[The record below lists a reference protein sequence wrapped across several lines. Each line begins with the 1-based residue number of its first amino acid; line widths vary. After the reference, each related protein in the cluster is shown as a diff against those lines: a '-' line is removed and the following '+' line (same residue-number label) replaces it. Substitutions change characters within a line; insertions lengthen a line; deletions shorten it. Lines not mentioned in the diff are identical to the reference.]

1 AVGTFLQSSTWT
13 GRGSGWI
20 PVIAV
25 SLATR
30 AVTIAAGL
38 VLARIADLDRPTAS
52 LGMIAGGAS
61 GIVGMADE
69 LGADDRLVAF
79 MQYLRVLVITL
90 LTPVLVPI
98 AFGLHSHG
106 GAGGA
111 DAGPL
116 LGSAGGWALTIGA
129 GTVGAV
135 LGPRLRVPAPAL
147 LGPLILTGALSVL

>member
-69 LGADDRLVAF
+69 LGADARLVAF
-79 MQYLRVLVITL
+79 MQYLRVLLIVA
-90 LTPVLVPI
+90 LTPI
-98 AFGLHSHG
+98 AAGLLFGAHG
-106 GAGGA
+106 GNVPSESVLGTPGA
-111 DAGPL
+111 
-116 LGSAGGWALTIGA
+116 WALTIGLVL
-129 GTVGAV
+129 VGA
-135 LGPRLRVPAPAL
+135 LAGPRLRIPAGAL
-147 LGPLILTGALSVL
+147 LAPLLLTG

>member
-61 GIVGMADE
+61 GIVAMSDE

-79 MQYLRVLVITL
+79 MQYLRVLVIVA
-90 LTPVLVPI
+90 LTPLAAGLLFGAHPGHVPGE
-98 AFGLHSHG
+98 A
-106 GAGGA
+106 
-111 DAGPL
+111 L
-116 LGSAGGWALTIGA
+116 LGTPGGWALTGA
-129 GTVGAV
+129 LAVAGA
-135 LGPRLRVPAPAL
+135 LAGPRLR
-147 LGPLILTGALSVL
+147 I